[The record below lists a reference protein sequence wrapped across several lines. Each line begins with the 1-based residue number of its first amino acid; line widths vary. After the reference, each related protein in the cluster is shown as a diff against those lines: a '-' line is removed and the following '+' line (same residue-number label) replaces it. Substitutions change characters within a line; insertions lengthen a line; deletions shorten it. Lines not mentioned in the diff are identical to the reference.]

1 MSRLQQYRRQMGA
14 AGVRVPGAVRVAAM
28 PVDTRGAEAVTAIAG
43 AAQQVGGMLA
53 REHVRDQQTRMEERL
68 LAARRE
74 FSEWQAAYV
83 QERQGGNAL
92 EAGRDFRDKFAEIAE
107 RQLQDFGGASG
118 EVFRQQLGGR
128 LAAEGLR
135 AAEMGTAYAA
145 RERARWE
152 NSVLEGQ
159 KAQLLADAESDPG
172 NGAWLDYQLAAY
184 GRALEA
190 RGLDAT
196 AGMLELSRDV
206 RLRRGMALLQRGDVA
221 AAEALTEG
229 REDEADAVRLR
240 GMAEAT
246 RREQAARAGAAAAG
260 FADAAE
266 RGSATG
272 DFSAAWSLVREVE
285 TLDAGEGRK
294 LRQRLHARQSALE
307 IMRLES
313 DKSLL
318 EQRDAAVKA
327 LDGTP
332 DRGPDA
338 GTAEERALLRGEAEA
353 CAGQRLRAYR
363 EDPAAFAAQ
372 ARPGLLTEE
381 LDTRERTRRL
391 LEAQRALGR
400 GLDVAPRV
408 LTRAQAAD
416 MERTFMESEPQT
428 RLHLLT
434 ALRADYGPY
443 FTRAATEAGLPAP
456 VVALGTALEQL
467 PPSRAAALLA
477 AATAREGDIPGA
489 DADARVRA
497 RGAVARLDF
506 MRGLSAMSRRFP
518 GNRAARALV
527 ASWERTLCNA
537 ALLGVDPEEAASRFD
552 IRVNADPDAGGG
564 HMLFL
569 PRGSLPG
576 GWDADDVAEAAEAAR
591 EVVRQ
596 RLTEAL
602 PQGATAP
609 QRRMLERGARHA
621 AESGVWLS
629 AADGGSV
636 HLVDGDAGRPVT
648 YPDGEPVAF
657 SLRELAAIAADRRRA
672 GPESPAGLYNRLS
685 GEGR

>member
-14 AGVRVPGAVRVAAM
+14 AGVRIPGAVRVDAM
-28 PVDTRGAEAVTAIAG
+28 PVDTRGAEAAG
-43 AAQQVGGMLA
+43 AVARIGEQVGGMLA
-53 REHVRDQQTRMEERL
+53 REYAREQQTRLEESL

-74 FSEWQAAYV
+74 FSEWQAAYE
-83 QERQGGNAL
+83 QEHQGGNAL
-92 EAGRDFRDKFAEIAE
+92 RAGADFSAKMQEITQRHMEAFDGAEN
-107 RQLQDFGGASG
+107 
-118 EVFRQQLGGR
+118 EVFRRELGGR
-128 LAAEGLR
+128 MAAMRLR
-135 AAEMGTAYAA
+135 AGELGASYEA
-145 RERARWE
+145 RERASWE
-152 NSVLEGQ
+152 NSVLEGLR
-159 KAQLLADAESDPG
+159 AQLLADAENDPD
-172 NGAWLDYQLAAY
+172 NGAWLDFQLAEY

-196 AGMLELSRDV
+196 ADMLELSRDV
-206 RLRRGMALLQRGDVA
+206 RLRRGVGMLRRGKLA

-229 REDEADAVRLR
+229 REDDADALRLR
-240 GMAEAT
+240 GMVEAT
-246 RREQAARAGAAAAG
+246 RRERAARAGVAAAG

-285 TLDAGEGRK
+285 ALDAGEGRK

-307 IMRLES
+307 AMRLEG
-313 DKSLL
+313 DRSLL
-318 EQRDAAVKA
+318 EQRDAALKA
-327 LDGTP
+327 LG
-332 DRGPDA
+332 A
-338 GTAEERALLRGEAEA
+338 GTAEERGEAEA

-372 ARPGLLTEE
+372 ARPELLTEE
-381 LDTRERTRRL
+381 LDTRERARRL

-428 RLHLLT
+428 RLRLLS
-434 ALRADYGPY
+434 AMREDYGPY
-443 FTRAATEAGLPAP
+443 FAAAATEAGLPAP
-456 VVALGTALEQL
+456 VVALGTTLEQL

-489 DADARVRA
+489 DADARAQA

-518 GNRAARALV
+518 RNRAARALV
-527 ASWERTLCNA
+527 ASWERTLRNA

-552 IRVNADPDAGGG
+552 VRVNADPDAGGG

-629 AADGGSV
+629 AADGGGV

-672 GPESPAGLYNRLS
+672 GSESPAGLHNRLS

>member
-1 MSRLQQYRRQMGA
+1 RIG
-14 AGVRVPGAVRVAAM
+14 
-28 PVDTRGAEAVTAIAG
+28 E
-43 AAQQVGGMLA
+43 QVGGMLA
-53 REHVRDQQTRMEERL
+53 REYAREQQTRLEESL

-74 FSEWQAAYV
+74 FSEWQAAYE
-83 QERQGGNAL
+83 QEHQGGNAL
-92 EAGRDFRDKFAEIAE
+92 RAGADFSAKMQEITQRHMEAFDGAEN
-107 RQLQDFGGASG
+107 
-118 EVFRQQLGGR
+118 EVFRRELGGR
-128 LAAEGLR
+128 MAAMRLR
-135 AAEMGTAYAA
+135 AGELGASYEA
-145 RERARWE
+145 RERASWE
-152 NSVLEGQ
+152 NSVLEGLR
-159 KAQLLADAESDPG
+159 AQLLADAENDPD
-172 NGAWLDYQLAAY
+172 NGAWLDFQLAEY

-196 AGMLELSRDV
+196 ADMLELSRDV
-206 RLRRGMALLQRGDVA
+206 RLRRGVGMLRRGKLA

-229 REDEADAVRLR
+229 REDDADALRLR
-240 GMAEAT
+240 GMVEAT
-246 RREQAARAGAAAAG
+246 RRERAARAGVAAAG

-285 TLDAGEGRK
+285 ALDAGEGRK

-307 IMRLES
+307 AMRLEG
-313 DKSLL
+313 DRSLL
-318 EQRDAAVKA
+318 EQRDAALKA
-327 LDGTP
+327 LG
-332 DRGPDA
+332 A
-338 GTAEERALLRGEAEA
+338 GTAEERGEAEA

-372 ARPGLLTEE
+372 ARPELLTEE
-381 LDTRERTRRL
+381 LDTRERARRL

-428 RLHLLT
+428 RLRLLS
-434 ALRADYGPY
+434 AMREDYGPY
-443 FTRAATEAGLPAP
+443 FAAAATEAGLPAP
-456 VVALGTALEQL
+456 VVALGTTLEQL

-489 DADARVRA
+489 DADARAQA

-518 GNRAARALV
+518 RNRAARALV
-527 ASWERTLCNA
+527 ASWERTLRNA

-552 IRVNADPDAGGG
+552 VRVNADPDAGGG

-629 AADGGSV
+629 AADGGGV

-672 GPESPAGLYNRLS
+672 GSESPAGLHNRLS

>member
-14 AGVRVPGAVRVAAM
+14 AGVRIPGAVRVDAM
-28 PVDTRGAEAVTAIAG
+28 PVDTRGAEAAG
-43 AAQQVGGMLA
+43 AVARIGEQVGGMLA
-53 REHVRDQQTRMEERL
+53 REYAREQQTRLEESL

-74 FSEWQAAYV
+74 FSEWQAAYE
-83 QERQGGNAL
+83 QEHQGGNAL
-92 EAGRDFRDKFAEIAE
+92 RAGADFSAKMQEITQRHMEA
-107 RQLQDFGGASG
+107 FGGAEN
-118 EVFRQQLGGR
+118 EVFRRELGGR
-128 LAAEGLR
+128 MAAMRLR
-135 AAEMGTAYAA
+135 AGELGASYEA
-145 RERARWE
+145 RERASWE

-159 KAQLLADAESDPG
+159 RAQLLADAENDPD
-172 NGAWLDYQLAAY
+172 NGAWLDFQLAEY

-196 AGMLELSRDV
+196 ADMLELSRDV
-206 RLRRGMALLQRGDVA
+206 RLRRGVGMLRRGKLA

-229 REDEADAVRLR
+229 REDDADALRLR
-240 GMAEAT
+240 GMVEAT
-246 RREQAARAGAAAAG
+246 RRERAARAGVAAAG

-285 TLDAGEGRK
+285 ALDAGEGRK

-307 IMRLES
+307 AMRLEG
-313 DKSLL
+313 DRSLL
-318 EQRDAAVKA
+318 EQRDAALKA
-327 LDGTP
+327 LG
-332 DRGPDA
+332 A
-338 GTAEERALLRGEAEA
+338 GTAEERGEAEA

-363 EDPAAFAAQ
+363 EDPAAFAAR
-372 ARPGLLTEE
+372 ARPELLTEE
-381 LDTRERTRRL
+381 LDTRERARRL

-428 RLHLLT
+428 RLRLLS
-434 ALRADYGPY
+434 AMREDYGPY
-443 FTRAATEAGLPAP
+443 FAAAATEAGLPAP
-456 VVALGTALEQL
+456 VVALGTTLEQL

-489 DADARVRA
+489 DADARAQA

-518 GNRAARALV
+518 RNRAARALV
-527 ASWERTLCNA
+527 ASWERTLRNA

-552 IRVNADPDAGGG
+552 VRVNADPDAGGG

-569 PRGSLPG
+569 LRGSLPG

-629 AADGGSV
+629 AADGGGV

-672 GPESPAGLYNRLS
+672 GSESPAGLHNRLS

>member
-14 AGVRVPGAVRVAAM
+14 AGVRIPGAVRVDAM
-28 PVDTRGAEAVTAIAG
+28 PVDTRGAEAAG
-43 AAQQVGGMLA
+43 AVARIGEQVGGMLA
-53 REHVRDQQTRMEERL
+53 REYAREQQTRLEESL

-74 FSEWQAAYV
+74 FSEWQAAYE
-83 QERQGGNAL
+83 QEHQGGNAL
-92 EAGRDFRDKFAEIAE
+92 RAGADFSAKMQEITQRHMEAFDGAEN
-107 RQLQDFGGASG
+107 
-118 EVFRQQLGGR
+118 EVFRRELGGR
-128 LAAEGLR
+128 MAAMRLR
-135 AAEMGTAYAA
+135 AGELGASYEA
-145 RERARWE
+145 RERASWE

-159 KAQLLADAESDPG
+159 RAQLLADAENDPD
-172 NGAWLDYQLAAY
+172 NGAWLDFQLAEY

-196 AGMLELSRDV
+196 ADMLELSRDV
-206 RLRRGMALLQRGDVA
+206 RLRRGVGMLRRGKLA

-229 REDEADAVRLR
+229 REDDADALRLR
-240 GMAEAT
+240 GMVEAT
-246 RREQAARAGAAAAG
+246 RRERAARAGVAAAG

-285 TLDAGEGRK
+285 ALDAGEGRK

-307 IMRLES
+307 AMRLEG
-313 DKSLL
+313 DRSLL
-318 EQRDAAVKA
+318 EQRDAALKA
-327 LDGTP
+327 LG
-332 DRGPDA
+332 A
-338 GTAEERALLRGEAEA
+338 GTAEERGEAEA

-372 ARPGLLTEE
+372 ARPELLTEE
-381 LDTRERTRRL
+381 LDTRERARRL

-428 RLHLLT
+428 RLRLLS
-434 ALRADYGPY
+434 AMREDYGPY
-443 FTRAATEAGLPAP
+443 FAAAATEAGLPAP
-456 VVALGTALEQL
+456 VVALGTTLEQL

-489 DADARVRA
+489 DADARAQA

-518 GNRAARALV
+518 RNRAARALV
-527 ASWERTLCNA
+527 ASWERTLRNA

-552 IRVNADPDAGGG
+552 VRVNADPDAGGG

-629 AADGGSV
+629 AADGGGV

-672 GPESPAGLYNRLS
+672 GSESPAGLHNRLS